1 MNLQEFEFLISDEGM
16 VLLDQYRE
24 EPDLKRL
31 AFKLTQEHEFGRSVV
46 ELLFLRRKGLTKYEQ
61 APDMMFVREALE
73 QSSSSALAQ
82 HVSKRFEG
90 KKHIYDLTA
99 GLGTMSH
106 YFAKYGKVTSI
117 ELKETLSKVAKYN
130 AQYFD
135 IAHEVNYITGDF
147 ADNLPEK
154 ADAIYLDPARRE
166 GEKRSRQ
173 LCHTQPNVLEWYP
186 RLKAITPNIA
196 IKVSP
201 AFDFADIYEFGDDVP
216 EVECIEWKG
225 RLREAILWFGD
236 FKTCDYRATLLP
248 AEITVAKETVP
259 VTMAPAQYKYIYNPR
274 AVWVHMAV
282 VPQIAHKYNLGILS
296 SDSLFLAGDEEL
308 HMPECKSY
316 KVQTILPFGELKQH
330 LSRNKIRGV
339 VFKQRGTRIDVDS
352 LYKRF
357 KIRHRED
364 YYVFCASVG
373 QKIIAIIAKKI

>member
-1 MNLQEFEFLISDEGM
+1 MTSQEFEFLISDAGKAMLEK
-16 VLLDQYRE
+16 YRE

-31 AFKLTQEHEFGRSVV
+31 AFKLTQEHEFGRAVI
-46 ELLFLRRKGLTKYEQ
+46 ELLFLRRKGLTKYDQ
-61 APDMMFVREALE
+61 AADMMFIREALE
-73 QSSSSALAQ
+73 QSSSSALAE

-90 KKHIYDLTA
+90 KNDIYDLTA

-106 YFAKYGKVTSI
+106 YFSKYGKVTSI
-117 ELKETLSKVAKYN
+117 ELQETLSKVAEHN

-135 IAHEVNYITGDF
+135 TAHKATYINGDF

-173 LCHTQPNVLEWYP
+173 LCHTAPNVLEWYP
-186 RLKAITPNIA
+186 KLKAITPNIA

-201 AFDFADIYEFGDDVP
+201 AFDFSDIYEFEDIP
-216 EVECIEWKG
+216 EIECIEWKG
-225 RLREAILWFGD
+225 RLREAVLWFGD

-248 AEITVAKETVP
+248 ENITVAKEMVP
-259 VTMAPAQYKYIYNPR
+259 VTMAPTEYKYIYNPK

-316 KVQTILPFGELKQH
+316 KVETILPFGELKQH

-357 KIRHRED
+357 KVRHRED

-373 QKIIAIIAKKI
+373 QKIMAIIAKKI